1 MEKLIKFDIESIEK
15 LMNEDKKE
23 NKGKVESM
31 KDPALFYINQ
41 EIKLG
46 DISKYEVTAKIGR
59 GRYSEVFS
67 GEEKYTNEKIVLK
80 ILKPISKNKIKRE
93 VVILKY
99 LNECPNSVHLL
110 DITKGEQTEIYCL
123 IYNNISGHELK
134 LVNKN
139 ISPNDMKLYIYK
151 ILQCLSFCHSK
162 KIMHRDIKSGNI
174 VVNTLTKELNV
185 IDWGLSEYYIP
196 NYKYN
201 TRAGTRFYKAPE
213 LLLDFKKYDY
223 AIDIWSTGCVLASLL
238 FQVDFFFK
246 GSDLNDQLVKIVEVL
261 GYEEFEKFWE
271 KNKNNDIKINNKTL
285 TRIKNMKKKEWKN
298 FVNENNK
305 YLINDDVLDLL
316 NKMLTFDPSERIK
329 AKDALNHPYFNDL
342 KKLSINNNEDKKE

>member
-15 LMNEDKKE
+15 LMNKD
-23 NKGKVESM
+23 KGKVESM

-46 DISKYEVTAKIGR
+46 DISKYEVNSKIGR

-67 GEEKYTNEKIVLK
+67 GTAKNTNENVVIK
-80 ILKPISKNKIKRE
+80 ILKPINKNKIKRE

-123 IYNNISGHELK
+123 IYNNISGYDLK
-134 LVNKN
+134 SVSKN
-139 ISPNDMKLYIYK
+139 ISSFDMKLYIYK

-174 VVNTLTKELNV
+174 VVNTITKELNV

-196 NYKYN
+196 NFKYN

-213 LLLDFKKYDY
+213 LLLEFKKYDY

-238 FQVDFFFK
+238 FQIDFFFK
-246 GSDLNDQLVKIVEVL
+246 GNDLNDQLIKIVEVL
-261 GYEEFEKFWE
+261 GYKEFEKFWE
-271 KNKNNDIKINNKTL
+271 KYKNNDIKINKKTL
-285 TRIKNMKKKEWKN
+285 ERIKNLKKKEWKS
-298 FVNENNK
+298 FVNEDNK
-305 YLINDDVLDLL
+305 YLIDDDAIDLL

-329 AKDALNHPYFNDL
+329 AKDAINHPYFKELNELSTNND
-342 KKLSINNNEDKKE
+342 EDKKE

>member
-151 ILQCLSFCHSK
+151 ILQCLSFCH
-162 KIMHRDIKSGNI
+162 
-174 VVNTLTKELNV
+174 
-185 IDWGLSEYYIP
+185 
-196 NYKYN
+196 

-223 AIDIWSTGCVLASLL
+223 SIDIWSTGCVLASLL

-285 TRIKNMKKKEWKN
+285 TRIKNLKKKEWKN

>member
-67 GEEKYTNEKIVLK
+67 GTSKHNNEKIVVK
-80 ILKPISKNKIKRE
+80 ILRPINKNKIKRE

-110 DITKGEQTEIYCL
+110 DITKGESIDIYCL
-123 IYNNISGHELK
+123 IYNNISGHDLK
-134 LVNKN
+134 LVYKN
-139 ISPNDMKLYIYK
+139 ITPEDMKLYIYK

-185 IDWGLSEYYIP
+185 IDWGLSEYYIS

-201 TRAGTRFYKAPE
+201 TRVGTRFYKAPE
-213 LLLDFKKYDY
+213 LLLDYKKYDY
-223 AIDIWSTGCVLASLL
+223 AIDVWSAGCVLASLL
-238 FQVDFFFK
+238 FQKDFFFK
-246 GSDLNDQLVKIVEVL
+246 GSDLNNQIIKIAEVF
-261 GYEEFEKFWE
+261 GYKEFEKFY
-271 KNKNNDIKINNKTL
+271 NKYQNDIRINKKVMEQ
-285 TRIKNMKKKEWKN
+285 IKNFEKKEWKS

-305 YLINDDVLDLL
+305 YLVNDDVIDLL
-316 NKMLTFDPSERIK
+316 DKMLKFDPLERIK
-329 AKDALNHPYFNDL
+329 AKDAINHPYFKEFFSD
-342 KKLSINNNEDKKE
+342 NEDEKE